1 MTSLVRIAALS
12 LLMVFVAPVFTCAQQ
27 EFPPPQGSGRLVLV
41 ISGAMG
47 ANAYTGMAQVI
58 ASLGYDAV
66 LVDGNAMEGTQ
77 GAALRTAI
85 EQARKMPHAQP
96 GKFAIVGFS
105 LGGGIAL
112 VYGTTRPD
120 AIAGVVLWYPA
131 TSYMKDF
138 DGWANRLAVP
148 VLMFAGESDAYK
160 NCCLIDTARKLQV
173 AASVA
178 KKPFELVTYPATQH
192 DFIPGQRTYNPQAYN
207 DALQRMT
214 ARLKQYFSP

>member
-1 MTSLVRIAALS
+1 MALAAPD
-12 LLMVFVAPVFTCAQQ
+12 FARAQQ

-47 ANAYTGMAQVI
+47 MPAYNGMAPVI

-66 LVDGNAMEGTQ
+66 LVEGNALEGTQ

-85 EQARKMPHAQP
+85 EQARKLPHAQP

-105 LGGGIAL
+105 LSGGIAL
-112 VYGTTRPD
+112 AYGTTRPE
-120 AIAGVVLWYPA
+120 AIAGIVLWCPV
-131 TSYMKDF
+131 TSFLKDF

-148 VLMFAGESDAYK
+148 VLMFAGESDGYK
-160 NCCLIDTARKLQV
+160 NCCLIDTARKLQA
-173 AASVA
+173 AASAA

-214 ARLKQYFSP
+214 ARLEQYFAP